1 MRTLLVSSALFALA
15 LPLLGCSKDEGSAG
29 PAASAS
35 AATPPASAASASP
48 SASAPASAAPS
59 ASAAPE
65 PPHDCPTG
73 STGPGS
79 FTKPCEAKGNARMMD
94 VKWTKTGDNGPSF
107 AVTNKGKIVILYGK
121 IAVYFYDKAG
131 KQLDVV
137 DESVTPSKTRP
148 YHTCSG
154 PFFGGVMNPG
164 EREVLTFSCVPKKVI
179 PDGTATVEAEMQTVG
194 FADASGKKVDYYWRN
209 VDLAP
214 DKRAKGGVK

>member
-1 MRTLLVSSALFALA
+1 MRTLLISSALLVLA
-15 LPLLGCSKDEGSAG
+15 FPLSACSKDESSAG

-35 AATPPASAASASP
+35 AAAASASAASATP
-48 SASAPASAAPS
+48 SASASATAAPS

-79 FTKPCEAKGNARMMD
+79 FTKPCEANGNARMMD
-94 VKWTKTGDNGPSF
+94 VKWTKTGDSGPSF

-137 DESVTPSKTRP
+137 DESVTPSKFRP

-154 PFFGGVMNPG
+154 SFFGGVMNPA
-164 EREVLTFSCVPKKVI
+164 EREVL
-179 PDGTATVEAEMQTVG
+179 
-194 FADASGKKVDYYWRN
+194 
-209 VDLAP
+209 
-214 DKRAKGGVK
+214 